1 MQINMKY
8 GAAASVLFT
17 LLSGCANL
25 APDYQ
30 QPAAPVAASFD
41 NQQGYSSA
49 AINQQEVQL
58 NTPDQWR
65 QIFIDPQLQRVIAQS
80 LENNRDWRIAMLNVS
95 KARAQYQ
102 ISDAERWPSVD
113 ANGSGSNQRIPTSS
127 SGAADSSIA
136 RSYGANVGITS
147 FELDFFGRVKNLSAA
162 ALSEYMATTEA
173 QRSARLS
180 LIANVANGWYSLAA
194 EQEKLIVATAT
205 LSSRQESLA
214 LIERRLQVGVAGEL
228 DLREAQTLMD
238 SAAVDVARFHSQV
251 QQARNALQLLVGA
264 SVAVASLPA
273 GWQEHAVPGVP
284 ALPANLASSVL
295 LQRPDVL
302 QAEQQLRASN
312 ANIGAARAAFFPR
325 ITLTANAG
333 TVSAELGNLF
343 QAGSGAWLFM
353 PQINLPIFD
362 GGRNQA
368 NLDIAKVERDLAV
381 ATYEK
386 AIQSGFREVADG
398 LVQID
403 ADRAQ
408 LQAQARVLKSSQQ
421 ALSIADARFQT
432 GVAGFLELLIAKRSY
447 YAAQLVMIHLQQ
459 AQAANQIGLYKALA
473 LY

>member
-8 GAAASVLFT
+8 GAVASVLFT

-30 QPAAPVAASFD
+30 PPASPVAASFD
-41 NQQGYSSA
+41 NQQEYSS
-49 AINQQEVQL
+49 QPLVQKVTQV
-58 NTPDQWR
+58 NTPDQWK
-65 QIFIDPQLQRVIAQS
+65 QVFVDPHLQQVIAQS

-102 ISDAERWPSVD
+102 ISDAERWPSID
-113 ANGSGSNQRIPTSS
+113 AKGSGTNQRIPATST
-127 SGAADSSIA
+127 GTGDSRIA
-136 RSYGANVGITS
+136 RSNSANVGITS
-147 FELDFFGRVKNLSAA
+147 FELDFFGRVQNLSEA
-162 ALSEYMATTEA
+162 ALRQYMATTEA

-194 EQEKLIVATAT
+194 EQEKLTVAKAT
-205 LSSRQESLA
+205 LTSRQESFTLV
-214 LIERRLQVGVAGEL
+214 ERRFKVGVVGEL
-228 DLREAQTLMD
+228 DLREAQTLME
-238 SAAVDVARFHSQV
+238 SAAVDVARFQSQV
-251 QQARNALQLLVGA
+251 QQVRNSLQLLVGA
-264 SVAVASLPA
+264 SIDADSLPA
-273 GWQEHAVPGVP
+273 GWQDQSVPGVP
-284 ALPANLASSVL
+284 VLPANLASSVL

-312 ANIGAARAAFFPR
+312 TNIGAARAAFFPS
-325 ITLTANAG
+325 ITLTASTG
-333 TVSAELGNLF
+333 TASAELGNLF
-343 QAGSGAWLFM
+343 KAGSGAWLFM

-381 ATYEK
+381 TNYEK
-386 AIQSGFREVADG
+386 VIQSGFREVADG

-403 ADRAQ
+403 GDSVQ

-421 ALSIADARFQT
+421 ALAIADARFQK
-432 GVAGFLELLIAKRSY
+432 GVSGFLEVLIAKRSY
-447 YAAQLVMIHLQQ
+447 YAAQLVMISLKQQ
-459 AQAANQIGLYKALA
+459 QAANQIGLYKALA